1 MFPAEMTVW
10 LECSKIISTESDDV
24 EIMLVTVKKIMH
36 KIILYDGDSDGII
49 YVCFMWNI
57 NIDIY
62 LLGYAATDGSR
73 IIHKYIYRHFLKV
86 SFCVWQWK
94 AQWVVS
100 ENAYSFRL
108 ESHWLYHSSQSKRD
122 LPQNRSFKIFSL
134 LMHFSQNTHYYHT
147 YKFGCDF
154 SFRVYEISSKSWPC
168 SICICIMHTKWWSKI
183 CFPLKHLQ
191 KWLSNPYF
199 NIF

>member
-1 MFPAEMTVW
+1 
-10 LECSKIISTESDDV
+10 
-24 EIMLVTVKKIMH
+24 MLVTVKKIMH

-134 LMHFSQNTHYYHT
+134 LMHFSPSQNTHYYHT